1 MRLSFIRAFLFCGLV
16 WTSPLLAQ
24 DVDVNA
30 FTVRGGLEA
39 FFLQDFDISAPG
51 TGPVIFRLE
60 INNRT
65 EGPVSI
71 RLRMEVSSERKG
83 PLSSGQTE
91 LFELPPGMLVPMLTN
106 NDLFTNSG
114 PYRLTEYQVEENI
127 VSDLLSDVLSTGK
140 LPSDIYRFSVVAVV
154 QNGEISGDSDQFD
167 IRVTNPGKLDLVF
180 PGSVATGN
188 PEEALQIFTNLP
200 QFRMETDLRL
210 LRVIVAEGRPGE
222 DPESAL
228 NQEPR
233 FVRNFYIQ
241 NGAALG
247 VVPDFPELPGRIEVL
262 PAPTFQYPASGTVL
276 ALRPGRFYYWRAI
289 GFIQSSSGAIPLE
302 SEIFVFRIADL
313 ASLGSGSQQFNA
325 VMRALLGSDY
335 DSVFGEGGELEGYLP
350 KRMSL
355 EGKDITPTEILTRLQ
370 KLRNSYSGY
379 RIER

>member
-1 MRLSFIRAFLFCGLV
+1 MRPSFIGAFLLCALTGAPALR
-16 WTSPLLAQ
+16 AQ
-24 DVDVNA
+24 DVEVNA
-30 FTVRGGLEA
+30 ITVRGGLEA

-65 EGPVSI
+65 ETTISI
-71 RLRMEVSSERKG
+71 RLRMEVASERKG

-91 LFELPPGMLVPMLTN
+91 TFELPPGMLVPMLTN

-114 PYRLTEYQVEENI
+114 PYRLTEYQVEENV

-140 LPSDIYRFSVVAVV
+140 LPSDVYRFSIVAIV
-154 QNGEISGDSDQFD
+154 QNGEIQGGSDQFD
-167 IRVTNPGKLDLVF
+167 IRVTNPSKLDLIF

-188 PEEALQIFTNLP
+188 PDEALEIFTNLP
-200 QFRMETDLRL
+200 QFRWETDLRL
-210 LRVIVAEGRPGE
+210 CQVIVAEGRPGE

-241 NGAALG
+241 IGTTLG

-276 ALRPGRFYYWRAI
+276 TLRPGRHYYWRVT
-289 GFIQSSSGAIPLE
+289 GFIQSSSGAIPLD
-302 SEIFVFRIADL
+302 SEIFSFRIADL
-313 ASLGSGSQQFNA
+313 ASVASGSQKFNA
-325 VMRALLGSDY
+325 LMRALLGSDY
-335 DSVFGEGGELEGYLP
+335 DAVFGEGGELEGFLP
-350 KRMSL
+350 KRMSF
-355 EGKDITPTEILTRLQ
+355 EGKDVTAVELLTRLR

-379 RIER
+379 KIER